1 MNTLRPGIIIKTR
14 EEIKLMKEGGEK
26 LAKIKDRIER
36 LAQELIKE
44 EGGKASFK
52 MVPGY
57 RWATCVNV
65 NEGVVH
71 GIPSKNVIFKKG
83 DVVSVDVG
91 MFYKNFHTDTSFT
104 IGVEVSSEIKTFL
117 QTGTLALENAISK
130 ARPGAKVYDIS
141 YAIESVLKKR
151 DFNPIRALVG
161 HGVGRNLHEEPA
173 IPCFVG
179 EAKREDSVSIP
190 VGAVLAI
197 EVMYTQGRE
206 DVQIKS
212 DGWTIVTA
220 DAKISALFED
230 TVAVTDS
237 GHIVLTEANRKS

>member
-14 EEIKLMKEGGEK
+14 EEIKLRKEGGEK
-26 LAKIKDRIER
+26 LAKIKARLKKEIGIGVGADRIER

-130 ARPGAKVYDIS
+130 AR
-141 YAIESVLKKR
+141 
-151 DFNPIRALVG
+151 
-161 HGVGRNLHEEPA
+161 
-173 IPCFVG
+173 
-179 EAKREDSVSIP
+179 
-190 VGAVLAI
+190 
-197 EVMYTQGRE
+197 
-206 DVQIKS
+206 
-212 DGWTIVTA
+212 
-220 DAKISALFED
+220 
-230 TVAVTDS
+230 
-237 GHIVLTEANRKS
+237 